1 MSDKTLV
8 TGQSKIAERIVNA
21 LGLEGLFVK
30 SVGLKIDAND
40 LIRVDAVIYPTQ
52 EQCEAL
58 GGEIEKFKQ
67 FGVVRGAV
75 QFTYTEESDDE

>member
-1 MSDKTLV
+1 MSSKKFV
-8 TGQSKIAERIVNA
+8 TGQSEIAERIANA
-21 LGLEGLFVK
+21 LGFDGLFVQ
-30 SVGLKIDAND
+30 SVKITIAADEIISVN
-40 LIRVDAVIYPTQ
+40 AVFYPTE

-75 QFTYTEESDDE
+75 EFTYTEQDL

>member
-1 MSDKTLV
+1 MSDKTFV
-8 TGQSKIAERIVNA
+8 TGQSEIAERISKA
-21 LGLEGLFVK
+21 LGLGELGVK
-30 SVGLKIDAND
+30 SLELRIEAED
-40 LIRVDAVIYPTQ
+40 LIRVDAVFYPTR

-75 QFTYTEESDDE
+75 QFTYTEKKDDE